1 MGLDV
6 GHYLAEFVE
15 RLGCLRI
22 QADVFVHVQ
31 FADLFQLLDDDG
43 FAFGLAHQSQH
54 FGMAVFPV
62 NDNLSVFVVGSGIVL
77 LLDSFC
83 RRSTTG
89 QVASMISMWFFRASS

>member
-15 RLGCLRI
+15 RFGRLRI

-62 NDNLSVFVVGSGIVL
+62 NNNLSVFVVGSGVVL
-77 LLDSFC
+77 LLDSFLQAQYY
-83 RRSTTG
+83 RTG
-89 QVASMISMWFFRASS
+89 GINDFDVVFPG